1 MITQKLIHQSIQ
13 NVEYAK
19 RMKERRQRKIAY
31 EERQHKRHASYYD
44 FVLNPIEYI
53 EADMGTRFDGKL
65 QDISE
70 GWSVWKLGRGCIQ
83 YRDFH
88 SKAKFIEAVNSRDT
102 ELIFKAC
109 TKDGL
114 KNLRYICLSRLSKE
128 EQKKF
133 RLEAEEKSTWRGWV
147 HKVTKDDLVKSLME
161 IRRQLISKAWVLPKP
176 TKKTKSKQK
185 AWKNNYILQKD
196 YKKPI
201 DMGEVR
207 RGACNAFARLRRC
220 KQLKGL
226 NETEYQ

>member
-1 MITQKLIHQSIQ
+1 MYQSIE
-13 NVEYAK
+13 NIEYAK
-19 RMKERRQRKIAY
+19 RMKERRQRKIEY

-65 QDISE
+65 FE
-70 GWSVWKLGRGCIQ
+70 FKGWSGWKQGRGCLRF
-83 YRDFH
+83 RDFH
-88 SKAKFIEAVNSRDT
+88 SKARFIAAVNSRDT

-161 IRRQLISKAWVLPKP
+161 IRRQLISKAWVFPKP

-185 AWKNNYILQKD
+185 AWKNNYIL
-196 YKKPI
+196 
-201 DMGEVR
+201 
-207 RGACNAFARLRRC
+207 
-220 KQLKGL
+220 
-226 NETEYQ
+226 